1 MDKEIL
7 IKADKNILEEDL
19 TDSDKK
25 DIIKWINSI
34 TDKFIVKSIKNNI
47 KLKFKFLDNTCIEGN
62 IKWFNKYTLS
72 IVTSDG
78 SEYILLKHSL
88 KYIST

>member
-7 IKADKNILEEDL
+7 IKADKNILEED
-19 TDSDKK
+19 TDSEKK
-25 DIIKWINSI
+25 DITKWINSI

-47 KLKFKFLDNTCIEGN
+47 KLKFKFLDNTSIEGT
-62 IKWFNKYTLS
+62 IKWFNKYTLT

-88 KYIST
+88 KYIKT